1 MVKKANEKSEFS
13 LVFSLSIFLIFLSGG
28 SARVPH
34 NQNYVVKNEKGDKA
48 MRHKITVTIIAL
60 LCAAILFGAIL
71 FVYILFNQDLIQE
84 SLHMPQGESD
94 TSLDHIYFTVDAP
107 VVLYEKFQD
116 IGGAL

>member
-1 MVKKANEKSEFS
+1 
-13 LVFSLSIFLIFLSGG
+13 
-28 SARVPH
+28 
-34 NQNYVVKNEKGDKA
+34 

-84 SLHMPQGESD
+84 SFHMPQGESD
-94 TSLDHIYFTVDAP
+94 TSLDHICFTVDAP

-116 IGGAL
+116 IGGFL